1 MSSAWVN
8 PAGGLRYHTR
18 ALLGA
23 RLWTPFRHALEA
35 WLASFQPGAERVLL
49 VGPSAAHCISD
60 AFLSRFADITA
71 LEPDPFAG
79 FLLRRRL
86 ARLGVRARVERRDR
100 LIRPLLDGTSGLADL
115 LRSDLRLPVV
125 FCNVLGQT
133 RFLLPDSEF
142 SHFKTQFRAEIV
154 PLLGSRAWL
163 SFHDRL
169 SGMLAPVFGAPFFA
183 AARLSDAEVL
193 SELYRAHALTLSAE
207 LFDHQSDGFFP
218 EQQPHAY
225 FTWQIDRQRYHL
237 IEAVSAGAR
246 SGLKA
251 E

>member
-23 RLWTPFRHALEA
+23 RSWAPFRRTLDA
-35 WLASFQPGAERVLL
+35 WLGSFQPGAARVLL

-60 AFLSRFADITA
+60 AFLSRFIDVTA
-71 LEPDPFAG
+71 LEPDPLAG
-79 FLLRRRL
+79 FLLTRRL
-86 ARLGVRARVERRDR
+86 RRLGVQARVERRDQ
-100 LIRPLLDGTSGLADL
+100 LIRPLLDGTSGLAEL
-115 LRSDLRLPVV
+115 LRSDARLPVV

-133 RFLLPDSEF
+133 RFLLQDGEF
-142 SHFKTQFRAEIV
+142 FRFKAQFREQIV
-154 PLLGSRAWL
+154 PLLESRAWL

-169 SGMLAPVFGAPFFA
+169 SGVLAPAFSAPFLA
-183 AARLSDAEVL
+183 ACRLSDAEVL
-193 SELYRAHALTLSAE
+193 SELYRAQSLTLSAE

-225 FTWQIDRQRYHL
+225 FTWQIDRERFHL
-237 IEAVSAGAR
+237 IEAVSVGA
-246 SGLKA
+246 SSELKA